1 MKTKLNYYAH
11 MLLNSKHRLLLNM
24 LVYIIIMF
32 TYNIYFNEIPFIEC
46 MKESNI
52 EYTLPQ
58 ESNSDYV
65 KYLEQEAW
73 KMDKRIEGLENEL
86 KIYKEEDK
94 VVNRIIEIERDLE
107 QIRTDIRTLN
117 ENNESNSPTYIIFCN
132 II

>member
-1 MKTKLNYYAH
+1 
-11 MLLNSKHRLLLNM
+11 
-24 LVYIIIMF
+24 
-32 TYNIYFNEIPFIEC
+32 